1 MCLFKAFKNVA
12 KNNLGARIVKKNKKW
27 VNFKKKCIKQKDR

>member
-12 KNNLGARIVKKNKKW
+12 KNNLGARIVKK
-27 VNFKKKCIKQKDR
+27 KQEMSELQEKVY